1 MFAYALG
8 GFFAAMGGLAAT
20 ATTGIGTPY
29 AGTFITLNSV
39 AAIVLGGVSLAG
51 GKGGLVGPV
60 AAAFCLTLVP
70 SIMVF
75 QGIDPNYGQVI
86 QGALIVIVVM
96 LGGLL
101 LLREQALS
109 TATAIPDEELEPRPG
124 PVRAAGHYLI
134 DRPLIMLSV
143 ILVLLL
149 IACEIASP
157 GYLSARRM
165 GTILQFSAPLAFLAA
180 GQTLVML
187 TAGIDLSVAATA
199 TAAAYIMA
207 GQASRGTATAL
218 AIAVLVGLVV
228 GLVNGVG
235 VGIFRVN
242 PLIMTLGMASIVSGY
257 LTVSAQSFVTGV
269 PLVPEFVRELAVGN
283 LIGEAIPKSLLL
295 WAPVAALIL
304 FGLRYSGYGRM
315 LYAVGDNPLA
325 CRLAGVRIWQV
336 LLIVYVLCS
345 VLAAIGGVLYVGVI
359 NAADL
364 QLVSPYLLPSVA
376 AVVIGGTSIFGGI
389 GGYSGTI
396 LGAIILVVLD
406 SLLTLLDASQAF
418 KQILYGTIIL
428 LLAWLYATS
437 TKRV

>member
-1 MFAYALG
+1 MS
-8 GFFAAMGGLAAT
+8 T
-20 ATTGIGTPY
+20 ATT
-29 AGTFITLNSV
+29 A
-39 AAIVLGGVSLAG
+39 
-51 GKGGLVGPV
+51 
-60 AAAFCLTLVP
+60 
-70 SIMVF
+70 
-75 QGIDPNYGQVI
+75 
-86 QGALIVIVVM
+86 
-96 LGGLL
+96 
-101 LLREQALS
+101 
-109 TATAIPDEELEPRPG
+109 PDEQLEPRPNR
-124 PVRAAGHYLI
+124 VTAAAQWVI
-134 DRPLIMLSV
+134 DRPLIMLAV
-143 ILVLLL
+143 ILVLLV
-149 IACEIASP
+149 IACEIVSP
-157 GYLSARRM
+157 GYISDERIGA
-165 GTILQFSAPLAFLAA
+165 ILAFSAPLAFLAA

-218 AIAVLVGLVV
+218 AIAVLVGLIV
-228 GLVNGVG
+228 GLINGVG

-269 PLVPEFVRELAVGN
+269 PLVPDFVRQLAVGN
-283 LIGEAIPKSLLL
+283 LIGEAVPKSLLL
-295 WAPVAALIL
+295 WVPVAVLIL
-304 FGLRYSGYGRM
+304 YGLRYSGYGRM
-315 LYAVGDNPLA
+315 LYAVGDNPVA
-325 CRLAGVRIWQV
+325 CRLAGVRVWQV
-336 LLIVYVLCS
+336 LLVTYVLCS
-345 VLAAIGGVLYVGVI
+345 ILAAVGGVLYVGVI

-406 SLLTLLDASQAF
+406 SLLTLLDASQAI
-418 KQILYGTIIL
+418 KQIIYGSIIL

>member
-1 MFAYALG
+1 MT
-8 GFFAAMGGLAAT
+8 T
-20 ATTGIGTPY
+20 ATTT
-29 AGTFITLNSV
+29 
-39 AAIVLGGVSLAG
+39 
-51 GKGGLVGPV
+51 
-60 AAAFCLTLVP
+60 
-70 SIMVF
+70 
-75 QGIDPNYGQVI
+75 
-86 QGALIVIVVM
+86 
-96 LGGLL
+96 
-101 LLREQALS
+101 
-109 TATAIPDEELEPRPG
+109 PDEELTPKPG
-124 PVRAAGHYLI
+124 PVRAAGYYLI
-134 DRPLIMLSV
+134 DRPLIMLAV

-157 GYLSARRM
+157 GYLSDQRI
-165 GTILQFSAPLAFLAA
+165 GSILRFAAPLAFLAA

-207 GQASRGTATAL
+207 GQASRGTGAAL
-218 AIAVLVGLVV
+218 AIAVVVGLVI

-235 VGIFRVN
+235 VGIFRVE
-242 PLIMTLGMASIVSGY
+242 PLIMTLGMAGIVSGL

-269 PLVPEFVRELAVGN
+269 PLVPTFVRDLASGH
-283 LIGEAIPKSLLL
+283 LIGEVIPNSVLL
-295 WAPVAALIL
+295 WAPVAVLIL
-304 FGLRYSGYGRM
+304 LGLRYSGYGRM

-325 CRLAGVRIWQV
+325 CRLAGVRVWQV
-336 LLIVYVLCS
+336 LLVVYVLCAI
-345 VLAAIGGVLYVGVI
+345 LAAIGGVLYVGLT

-364 QLVSPYLLPSVA
+364 QLATPYLLPSVA

-418 KQILYGTIIL
+418 KQILYGAIIL

>member
-1 MFAYALG
+1 MT
-8 GFFAAMGGLAAT
+8 T
-20 ATTGIGTPY
+20 ATTTP
-29 AGTFITLNSV
+29 
-39 AAIVLGGVSLAG
+39 
-51 GKGGLVGPV
+51 
-60 AAAFCLTLVP
+60 
-70 SIMVF
+70 
-75 QGIDPNYGQVI
+75 
-86 QGALIVIVVM
+86 
-96 LGGLL
+96 
-101 LLREQALS
+101 
-109 TATAIPDEELEPRPG
+109 EEVEPRPG
-124 PVRAAGHYLI
+124 PVRAAGQFLI

-149 IACEIASP
+149 IACEITSP

-228 GLVNGVG
+228 GLINGIG

-242 PLIMTLGMASIVSGY
+242 PLIMTLGMASIVAGY

-269 PLVPEFVRELAVGN
+269 PLVPDFVRELAVGN
-283 LIGEAIPKSLLL
+283 LIGEAIPE
-295 WAPVAALIL
+295 VAA
-304 FGLRYSGYGRM
+304 
-315 LYAVGDNPLA
+315 AVGSGRGGDPARAALLGVRA
-325 CRLAGVRIWQV
+325 DAVRGRRQPARRAAGRGADLAGAA
-336 LLIVYVLCS
+336 LVYVLCS
-345 VLAAIGGVLYVGVI
+345 ILAAIGGVLYVGVI

-376 AVVIGGTSIFGGI
+376 AVVIGGTSIFGGV

-418 KQILYGTIIL
+418 KQILYGAIIL

-437 TKRV
+437 TRRV

>member
-1 MFAYALG
+1 M
-8 GFFAAMGGLAAT
+8 
-20 ATTGIGTPY
+20 
-29 AGTFITLNSV
+29 
-39 AAIVLGGVSLAG
+39 
-51 GKGGLVGPV
+51 
-60 AAAFCLTLVP
+60 
-70 SIMVF
+70 
-75 QGIDPNYGQVI
+75 
-86 QGALIVIVVM
+86 
-96 LGGLL
+96 
-101 LLREQALS
+101 S
-109 TATAIPDEELEPRPG
+109 TATATQDDLEPRPNRA
-124 PVRAAGHYLI
+124 RAAGEYLI

-149 IACEIASP
+149 VACEIISP
-157 GYLSARRM
+157 GYLSAGRM

-207 GQASRGTATAL
+207 GQASRGTGA
-218 AIAVLVGLVV
+218 AIAIAILVGLVV
-228 GLVNGVG
+228 GFINGVG
-235 VGIFRVN
+235 VGVFRVN

-269 PLVPEFVRELAVGN
+269 PLVPGFVRELAVGN
-283 LIGEAIPKSLLL
+283 LISDAIPKSLLL
-295 WAPVAALIL
+295 WVPVAAIIL
-304 FGLRYSGYGRM
+304 LGLRYSGYGRM

-325 CRLAGVRIWQV
+325 VRLAGVRIWQV
-336 LLIVYVLCS
+336 LLVVYILCS
-345 VLAAIGGVLYVGVI
+345 ILAAIGGVLYVGVI

-376 AVVIGGTSIFGGI
+376 AVVIGGTSIFGGV

-418 KQILYGTIIL
+418 KQILYGVIIL

>member
-1 MFAYALG
+1 MST
-8 GFFAAMGGLAAT
+8 AAT
-20 ATTGIGTPY
+20 TPDEQLEPQPNRAT
-29 AGTFITLNSV
+29 
-39 AAIVLGGVSLAG
+39 
-51 GKGGLVGPV
+51 
-60 AAAFCLTLVP
+60 AAARWV
-70 SIMVF
+70 
-75 QGIDPNYGQVI
+75 
-86 QGALIVIVVM
+86 
-96 LGGLL
+96 
-101 LLREQALS
+101 
-109 TATAIPDEELEPRPG
+109 
-124 PVRAAGHYLI
+124 I
-134 DRPLIMLSV
+134 DRPLIMLGV
-143 ILVLLL
+143 ILVLLV
-149 IACEIASP
+149 IACEIVSP
-157 GYLSARRM
+157 GYISDERI

-218 AIAVLVGLVV
+218 AIAVLVGLIV
-228 GLVNGVG
+228 GLINGVG

-269 PLVPEFVRELAVGN
+269 PLVPDFVRQLAVGN
-283 LIGEAIPKSLLL
+283 LIGSAVPKSLLL
-295 WAPVAALIL
+295 WVPVAALIL
-304 FGLRYSGYGRM
+304 YGLRYSGYGRM
-315 LYAVGDNPLA
+315 LYAVGDNPVA
-325 CRLAGVRIWQV
+325 CRLAGVRVWQV
-336 LLIVYVLCS
+336 LLVTYVLCS
-345 VLAAIGGVLYVGVI
+345 ILAAVGGVLYVGVI

-406 SLLTLLDASQAF
+406 SLLTLLDASQAV
-418 KQILYGTIIL
+418 KQIIYGSIIL

>member
-1 MFAYALG
+1 MS
-8 GFFAAMGGLAAT
+8 AAT
-20 ATTGIGTPY
+20 TTP
-29 AGTFITLNSV
+29 
-39 AAIVLGGVSLAG
+39 
-51 GKGGLVGPV
+51 
-60 AAAFCLTLVP
+60 
-70 SIMVF
+70 
-75 QGIDPNYGQVI
+75 
-86 QGALIVIVVM
+86 
-96 LGGLL
+96 
-101 LLREQALS
+101 
-109 TATAIPDEELEPRPG
+109 EELEPRPNRI
-124 PVRAAGHYLI
+124 RAAGQAVI
-134 DRPLIMLSV
+134 DRPLVMLAV

-149 IACEIASP
+149 ILCQIVSP
-157 GYLSARRM
+157 GYMSAERV

-218 AIAVLVGLVV
+218 AIAILVGLIV
-228 GLVNGVG
+228 GFVNGVG

-269 PLVPEFVRELAVGN
+269 PLVPDFVRQLAVGN
-283 LIGEAIPKSLLL
+283 LLGPAIPKSLLL
-295 WAPVAALIL
+295 WVPVAALIL

-315 LYAVGDNPLA
+315 LYAVGDNPIA
-325 CRLAGVRIWQV
+325 CRLAGVRVWQV
-336 LLIVYVLCS
+336 LLATYVLCS
-345 VLAAIGGVLYVGVI
+345 VLAAVGGVLYVGVV

-406 SLLTLLDASQAF
+406 SLLTLLDASQAV
-418 KQILYGTIIL
+418 KQILYGLIIL
-428 LLAWLYATS
+428 GLAWLYATA

>member
-1 MFAYALG
+1 V
-8 GFFAAMGGLAAT
+8 
-20 ATTGIGTPY
+20 
-29 AGTFITLNSV
+29 V
-39 AAIVLGGVSLAG
+39 AA
-51 GKGGLVGPV
+51 
-60 AAAFCLTLVP
+60 
-70 SIMVF
+70 
-75 QGIDPNYGQVI
+75 GQW
-86 QGALIVIVVM
+86 VV
-96 LGGLL
+96 
-101 LLREQALS
+101 
-109 TATAIPDEELEPRPG
+109 
-124 PVRAAGHYLI
+124 
-134 DRPLIMLSV
+134 DRPLVMLSV

-149 IACEIASP
+149 ILCQIVSP
-157 GYLSARRM
+157 GYMSAARV

-218 AIAVLVGLVV
+218 GIALLVGLVV

-269 PLVPEFVRELAVGN
+269 PLVPDFVRQLAAGD
-283 LIGEAIPKSLLL
+283 LIGSAIPKSLLL
-295 WAPVAALIL
+295 WVPVAALIL
-304 FGLRYSGYGRM
+304 YGLRSSGYGRM
-315 LYAVGDNPLA
+315 LYAVGDNPIA
-325 CRLAGVRIWQV
+325 CRLAGVRVWQV
-336 LLIVYVLCS
+336 LLVTYILCS
-345 VLAAIGGVLYVGVI
+345 LLAAVGGVLYVGVI

-406 SLLTLLDASQAF
+406 SLLTLLDASQAV
-418 KQILYGTIIL
+418 KQILYGLIIL
-428 LLAWLYATS
+428 GLAWLYATS

>member
-1 MFAYALG
+1 VSA
-8 GFFAAMGGLAAT
+8 AAT
-20 ATTGIGTPY
+20 TP
-29 AGTFITLNSV
+29 
-39 AAIVLGGVSLAG
+39 
-51 GKGGLVGPV
+51 
-60 AAAFCLTLVP
+60 
-70 SIMVF
+70 
-75 QGIDPNYGQVI
+75 
-86 QGALIVIVVM
+86 
-96 LGGLL
+96 
-101 LLREQALS
+101 
-109 TATAIPDEELEPRPG
+109 EELEPRPNR
-124 PVRAAGHYLI
+124 VVAAGQAVI

-143 ILVLLL
+143 MLVLLL
-149 IACEIASP
+149 IGCQIASP
-157 GYLSARRM
+157 GYMSAERI

-187 TAGIDLSVAATA
+187 TAGIDLSVSATA

-218 AIAVLVGLVV
+218 GIAILVGLVV
-228 GLVNGVG
+228 GLANGVG

-269 PLVPEFVRELAVGN
+269 PLVPNFVRQLAVGN
-283 LIGEAIPKSLLL
+283 LIGSAVPKSLLL
-295 WAPVAALIL
+295 WVPVAALIL
-304 FGLRYSGYGRM
+304 LGLRYSGYGRM
-315 LYAVGDNPLA
+315 LYAVGDNPIA
-325 CRLAGVRIWQV
+325 CRLAGVRVWQV
-336 LLIVYVLCS
+336 LLVTYVLCS
-345 VLAAIGGVLYVGVI
+345 VLAAVGGVLYVGVI

-406 SLLTLLDASQAF
+406 SLLTLLDVSQAV
-418 KQILYGTIIL
+418 KQILYGLIIL
-428 LLAWLYATS
+428 GLAWLYATS

>member
-1 MFAYALG
+1 VS
-8 GFFAAMGGLAAT
+8 AAT
-20 ATTGIGTPY
+20 TTP
-29 AGTFITLNSV
+29 
-39 AAIVLGGVSLAG
+39 
-51 GKGGLVGPV
+51 
-60 AAAFCLTLVP
+60 
-70 SIMVF
+70 
-75 QGIDPNYGQVI
+75 
-86 QGALIVIVVM
+86 
-96 LGGLL
+96 
-101 LLREQALS
+101 
-109 TATAIPDEELEPRPG
+109 EELEPRPNRI
-124 PVRAAGHYLI
+124 RAAGQAVI
-134 DRPLIMLSV
+134 DRPLVMLAV

-149 IACEIASP
+149 ILCQIVSP
-157 GYLSARRM
+157 GYMSAERV

-218 AIAVLVGLVV
+218 AIAILVGLIV
-228 GLVNGVG
+228 GFVNGVG

-269 PLVPEFVRELAVGN
+269 PLVPDFVRQLAVGN
-283 LIGEAIPKSLLL
+283 LLGPAIPKSLLL
-295 WAPVAALIL
+295 WVPVAALIL

-315 LYAVGDNPLA
+315 LYAVGDNPIA
-325 CRLAGVRIWQV
+325 CRLAGVRVWQV
-336 LLIVYVLCS
+336 LLATYVLCS
-345 VLAAIGGVLYVGVI
+345 VLAAVGGVLYVGVV

-406 SLLTLLDASQAF
+406 SLLTLLDASQAV
-418 KQILYGTIIL
+418 KQILYGLIIL
-428 LLAWLYATS
+428 GLAWLYATA

>member
-1 MFAYALG
+1 MS
-8 GFFAAMGGLAAT
+8 AAT
-20 ATTGIGTPY
+20 TTP
-29 AGTFITLNSV
+29 
-39 AAIVLGGVSLAG
+39 
-51 GKGGLVGPV
+51 
-60 AAAFCLTLVP
+60 
-70 SIMVF
+70 
-75 QGIDPNYGQVI
+75 
-86 QGALIVIVVM
+86 
-96 LGGLL
+96 
-101 LLREQALS
+101 
-109 TATAIPDEELEPRPG
+109 EELEPQAGR
-124 PVRAAGHYLI
+124 VRSAARAVI

-149 IACEIASP
+149 IACEVYSP
-157 GYLSARRM
+157 GYISERRF
-165 GTILQFSAPLAFLAA
+165 GTILSFTAPLAFLAA

-218 AIAVLVGLVV
+218 GIAVLVGLVV
-228 GLVNGVG
+228 GLANGVG
-235 VGIFRVN
+235 VGVFRVN

-269 PLVPEFVRELAVGN
+269 PLVPDFVRELAVGN
-283 LIGEAIPKSLLL
+283 LIGQAIPKSILL
-295 WAPVAALIL
+295 WGPVAVVIL
-304 FGLRYSGYGRM
+304 LGLRYSGFGRM
-315 LYAVGDNPLA
+315 LYAVGDNPIA
-325 CRLAGVRIWQV
+325 CRLAGVRVWQV
-336 LLIVYVLCS
+336 LLVTYVLCS

-396 LGAIILVVLD
+396 LGAMILVVLD
-406 SLLTLLDASQAF
+406 SLLTLLDASQAV
-418 KQILYGTIIL
+418 KQILYGSIIL
-428 LLAWLYATS
+428 GLAWLYATS

>member
-1 MFAYALG
+1 M
-8 GFFAAMGGLAAT
+8 
-20 ATTGIGTPY
+20 
-29 AGTFITLNSV
+29 
-39 AAIVLGGVSLAG
+39 
-51 GKGGLVGPV
+51 
-60 AAAFCLTLVP
+60 
-70 SIMVF
+70 
-75 QGIDPNYGQVI
+75 
-86 QGALIVIVVM
+86 
-96 LGGLL
+96 
-101 LLREQALS
+101 S
-109 TATAIPDEELEPRPG
+109 TATATQDDLEPPPNR
-124 PVRAAGHYLI
+124 VRAAGEYLI

-149 IACEIASP
+149 VACEITSP
-157 GYLSARRM
+157 GYLSAGRM

-207 GQASRGTATAL
+207 GQASRGTGVAL
-218 AIAVLVGLVV
+218 LIAILVGLVV
-228 GLVNGVG
+228 GFINGVG
-235 VGIFRVN
+235 VGVFRVN

-269 PLVPEFVRELAVGN
+269 PLVPGFVRELAVGN
-283 LIGEAIPKSLLL
+283 LIGDAIPKSLLL

-304 FGLRYSGYGRM
+304 LGLRYSGYGRM

-325 CRLAGVRIWQV
+325 VRLAGVRIWQV
-336 LLIVYVLCS
+336 LLVVYILCS
-345 VLAAIGGVLYVGVI
+345 ILAAIGGVLYVGVI

>member
-1 MFAYALG
+1 MS
-8 GFFAAMGGLAAT
+8 T
-20 ATTGIGTPY
+20 VSTT
-29 AGTFITLNSV
+29 
-39 AAIVLGGVSLAG
+39 
-51 GKGGLVGPV
+51 
-60 AAAFCLTLVP
+60 
-70 SIMVF
+70 
-75 QGIDPNYGQVI
+75 
-86 QGALIVIVVM
+86 
-96 LGGLL
+96 
-101 LLREQALS
+101 
-109 TATAIPDEELEPRPG
+109 PDEPVEPRPN
-124 PVRAAGHYLI
+124 RATAAAQWVI
-134 DRPLIMLSV
+134 DRPLVMLAV

-149 IACEIASP
+149 IACEIVSP
-157 GYLSARRM
+157 GYLSAERF
-165 GTILQFSAPLAFLAA
+165 GTILAFSAPLAFLAA

-228 GLVNGVG
+228 GLINGIGVG
-235 VGIFRVN
+235 VFRVN
-242 PLIMTLGMASIVSGY
+242 PLIMTLGMASIVAGY

-269 PLVPEFVRELAVGN
+269 PLVPDFVRELAVGN

-295 WAPVAALIL
+295 WAPVAAVIL
-304 FGLRYSGYGRM
+304 LGLRYSGYGRT
-315 LYAVGDNPLA
+315 LYAVGDNPIA
-325 CRLAGVRIWQV
+325 CRLAGVRVWQV
-336 LLIVYVLCS
+336 LLVTYVLCS
-345 VLAAIGGVLYVGVI
+345 ILAAVGGVLYVGVI

-406 SLLTLLDASQAF
+406 SLLTLLDASQAV
-418 KQILYGTIIL
+418 KQIIYGSIIL

>member
-1 MFAYALG
+1 VS
-8 GFFAAMGGLAAT
+8 AAT
-20 ATTGIGTPY
+20 TTP
-29 AGTFITLNSV
+29 
-39 AAIVLGGVSLAG
+39 
-51 GKGGLVGPV
+51 
-60 AAAFCLTLVP
+60 
-70 SIMVF
+70 
-75 QGIDPNYGQVI
+75 
-86 QGALIVIVVM
+86 
-96 LGGLL
+96 
-101 LLREQALS
+101 
-109 TATAIPDEELEPRPG
+109 EELEPRPNR
-124 PVRAAGHYLI
+124 VVAAGQWVI
-134 DRPLIMLSV
+134 DRPLVMLSV

-149 IACEIASP
+149 ILCQIVSP
-157 GYLSARRM
+157 GYLSAERV

-207 GQASRGTATAL
+207 GQASRGTGTAL
-218 AIAVLVGLVV
+218 AIALLVGLVV

-269 PLVPEFVRELAVGN
+269 PLVPDFVRELAVGN
-283 LIGEAIPKSLLL
+283 LIGAAVPKSLLL
-295 WAPVAALIL
+295 WVPVAALIL

-315 LYAVGDNPLA
+315 LYAVGDNPIA
-325 CRLAGVRIWQV
+325 CRLAGVRVWQV
-336 LLIVYVLCS
+336 LLATYILCS
-345 VLAAIGGVLYVGVI
+345 LLAAVGGVLYVGVI

-406 SLLTLLDASQAF
+406 SLLTLLDASQAV
-418 KQILYGTIIL
+418 KQILYGLIIL
-428 LLAWLYATS
+428 GLAWLYATS
-437 TKRV
+437 TRRV

>member
-1 MFAYALG
+1 MSAV
-8 GFFAAMGGLAAT
+8 AT
-20 ATTGIGTPY
+20 APDEGTP
-29 AGTFITLNSV
+29 
-39 AAIVLGGVSLAG
+39 
-51 GKGGLVGPV
+51 
-60 AAAFCLTLVP
+60 
-70 SIMVF
+70 
-75 QGIDPNYGQVI
+75 
-86 QGALIVIVVM
+86 
-96 LGGLL
+96 
-101 LLREQALS
+101 R
-109 TATAIPDEELEPRPG
+109 RG
-124 PVRAAGHYLI
+124 PVRAAEYLI
-134 DRPLIMLSV
+134 DRPLIMLTA

-157 GYLSARRM
+157 GYLSAARM

-187 TAGIDLSVAATA
+187 TAGIDLSIAATA

-218 AIAVLVGLVV
+218 AIAVLVGVIV
-228 GLVNGVG
+228 GFINGVG
-235 VGIFRVN
+235 VGVFRVN

-269 PLVPEFVRELAVGN
+269 PLVPDFVRELATGN
-283 LIGEAIPKSLLL
+283 LIGDAIPKSLLL
-295 WAPVAALIL
+295 WGPVAALIL
-304 FGLRYSGYGRM
+304 LGLRYSGYGRM
-315 LYAVGDNPLA
+315 LYAIGDNPLA

-336 LLIVYVLCS
+336 LLVVYVLCS
-345 VLAAIGGVLYVGVI
+345 ILAAIGGVLYVGVI

>member
-1 MFAYALG
+1 VS
-8 GFFAAMGGLAAT
+8 AAT
-20 ATTGIGTPY
+20 TTP
-29 AGTFITLNSV
+29 
-39 AAIVLGGVSLAG
+39 
-51 GKGGLVGPV
+51 
-60 AAAFCLTLVP
+60 
-70 SIMVF
+70 
-75 QGIDPNYGQVI
+75 
-86 QGALIVIVVM
+86 
-96 LGGLL
+96 
-101 LLREQALS
+101 
-109 TATAIPDEELEPRPG
+109 EELEPRPNR
-124 PVRAAGHYLI
+124 VVAAGAWVI

-149 IACEIASP
+149 ILCQIVSP
-157 GYLSARRM
+157 GYMSAERV

-218 AIAVLVGLVV
+218 AIALLVGLVV
-228 GLVNGVG
+228 GLVNGIG

-269 PLVPEFVRELAVGN
+269 PLVPSFVRELAAGD
-283 LIGEAIPKSLLL
+283 LIGSAIPKSLLL
-295 WAPVAALIL
+295 WVPVAALIL
-304 FGLRYSGYGRM
+304 FGLRSSGFGRM
-315 LYAVGDNPLA
+315 LYAVGDNPIA
-325 CRLAGVRIWQV
+325 CRLAGVRVWQV
-336 LLIVYVLCS
+336 LLVTYIICAL
-345 VLAAIGGVLYVGVI
+345 LAAIGGVLYVGVI

-406 SLLTLLDASQAF
+406 SLLTLLNASQAV
-418 KQILYGTIIL
+418 KQILYGLIIL
-428 LLAWLYATS
+428 GLAWLYATS
-437 TKRV
+437 TRRV

>member
-1 MFAYALG
+1 MS
-8 GFFAAMGGLAAT
+8 T
-20 ATTGIGTPY
+20 VTTT
-29 AGTFITLNSV
+29 
-39 AAIVLGGVSLAG
+39 
-51 GKGGLVGPV
+51 
-60 AAAFCLTLVP
+60 
-70 SIMVF
+70 
-75 QGIDPNYGQVI
+75 
-86 QGALIVIVVM
+86 
-96 LGGLL
+96 
-101 LLREQALS
+101 
-109 TATAIPDEELEPRPG
+109 PDEPVEPRPN
-124 PVRAAGHYLI
+124 RAAAAGEWVI
-134 DRPLIMLSV
+134 DRPLVMLSV

-149 IACEIASP
+149 IACEIYSP
-157 GYLSARRM
+157 GYFSAERV
-165 GTILQFSAPLAFLAA
+165 GTILSFSAPLAFLAA

-228 GLVNGVG
+228 GLINGIG

-269 PLVPEFVRELAVGN
+269 PLVPDFVRELAVGN

-295 WAPVAALIL
+295 WVPVAVLIL
-304 FGLRYSGYGRM
+304 LGLRYSGYGRT
-315 LYAVGDNPLA
+315 LYAVGDNPIA
-325 CRLAGVRIWQV
+325 CRLAGVRVWQV
-336 LLIVYVLCS
+336 LLVTYVLCS
-345 VLAAIGGVLYVGVI
+345 ILAAVGGVLYVGVI

-406 SLLTLLDASQAF
+406 SLLTLLDASQAV
-418 KQILYGTIIL
+418 KQIIYGSIIL